1 MNGEKLGG
9 IVMIK
14 LSELKDDEMLLV
26 NNILMSKADFLQVK
40 DTDTYKSEK
49 LEIYTTKPYCE
60 ARFYAKQML
69 DYAISELS
77 FNMYPNW
84 QDSINRDV
92 ADEDVN
98 DIQIVLDKIINRNK
112 ERNVSYESDV
122 EVEID
127 IEEEKK

>member
-1 MNGEKLGG
+1 
-9 IVMIK
+9 MIK

-84 QDSINRDV
+84 QDSINRDIT
-92 ADEDVN
+92 DEDIN
-98 DIQIVLDKIINRNK
+98 DIQIVLDKIINKNK
-112 ERNVSYESDV
+112 ERNISYQSDV

-127 IEEEKK
+127 IEEEKEDE